1 MGRPDLSTLALAV
14 FVLQSF
20 VGYPLTAFFLKKEAN
35 YLLKNYRNGI
45 VEGEKEA
52 INSSKKPLIPQLP
65 EKYNTTNTVLFKV
78 AVAGVIGILIT
89 IATREFLS
97 RYVILL
103 IVGVILSEIGF
114 LDRSPLI
121 KSQVFGFSMV
131 VIIGY
136 VVVAGIGG
144 TTPDVVLS
152 SLIPTVGVIVIG
164 TIGLAVGAMIAGKLL
179 GFRKEMKIC

>member
-103 IVGVILSEIGF
+103 IDSWIAHRLLSHRY
-114 LDRSPLI
+114 LD
-121 KSQVFGFSMV
+121 SQW
-131 VIIGY
+131 
-136 VVVAGIGG
+136 
-144 TTPDVVLS
+144 
-152 SLIPTVGVIVIG
+152 
-164 TIGLAVGAMIAGKLL
+164 
-179 GFRKEMKIC
+179 